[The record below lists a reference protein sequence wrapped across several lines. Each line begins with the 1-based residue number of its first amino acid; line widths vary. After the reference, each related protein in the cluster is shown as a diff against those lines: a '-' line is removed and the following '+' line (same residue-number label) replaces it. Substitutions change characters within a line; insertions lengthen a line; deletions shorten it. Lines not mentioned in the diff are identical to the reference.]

1 MATKNNAAP
10 ESGGSDPSGFDFNAY
25 VAGASS
31 FPTFSHT
38 VFLDQEGGVELH
50 RVSERYDKLVERRS
64 EILDTQERMAESP
77 TRSLVDEAAEEL
89 SAELSGIERKCSE
102 LSPQISDLHN
112 RVASSSLRLHFQSGT
127 AEKLGRVV
135 RQAEKNFH
143 KKHGKKDDSDVEYIT
158 ARSKALLAAQLAAYC
173 TGITLADGTY
183 QEAPNENGFNTLLDS
198 LISSESVRLM
208 TTLNQNLDSSADWAN
223 KVDAGFP
230 GGRDQSGSESVG
242 YSNPEDSKG
251 LVASSDDPDDGRGNR
266 VD

>member
-1 MATKNNAAP
+1 MATKNNAVS
-10 ESGGSDPSGFDFNAY
+10 ESGGSDPSEFDFNAY

-31 FPTFSHT
+31 FPKFSHT

-50 RVSERYDKLVERRS
+50 RASSRYDKMVERRS

-89 SAELSGIERKCSE
+89 SAELANIERKLAE
-102 LSPQISDLHN
+102 LGPQINDLHA
-112 RVASSSLRLHFQSGT
+112 RVASSALKLHFQSGT
-127 AEKLGRVV
+127 ADKLGRVV

-158 ARSKALLAAQLAAYC
+158 ARSKALLSAQLAAYC

-183 QEAPNENGFNTLLDS
+183 QEAPNEVGFNTLLDS

-208 TTLNQNLDSSADWAN
+208 TTLNQNLDSSADWAD

-230 GGRDQSGSESVG
+230 GGRDQQGQESLG
-242 YSNPEDSKG
+242 DPHPEDSKG
-251 LVASSDDPDDGRGNR
+251 LVAPSDDPDDR
-266 VD
+266 